1 MFLIS
6 NKLLASINT
15 TSYTNLACTAICYE
29 YGMFDKQ
36 VRCCEIGGK
45 SIRFWA
51 FPTDSL
57 KAGK

>member
-45 SIRFWA
+45 SICRF
-51 FPTDSL
+51 
-57 KAGK
+57 